1 MVQKVLWYYYCIL
14 PERKE
19 AKHIMTC
26 RFWISIA
33 VVPVLLTGCISPGR
47 MADLGDCGTFGIGFG
62 QGLDATLRL
71 GALSEASLGIGHRI
85 NYFGWD
91 DRGDIDYYEPFQ
103 WSWPFSTVSYGIFS
117 ALLGRPCGLTPNDSF
132 CFEPMLLGVR
142 VIIRTKSITKGST
155 MGSSFHSCRN
165 KGASEHS
172 ISTTARERRPK
183 SSWALLASEREL
195 IPLKS
200 LTSSLVSLDWT

>member
-1 MVQKVLWYYYCIL
+1 
-14 PERKE
+14 
-19 AKHIMTC
+19 MTC

-47 MADLGDCGTFGIGFG
+47 MADLGDCGTFGIGVG

-132 CFEPMLLGVR
+132 CFEPNAAWRSRHNPNEIHYEGEYYGKFLPFLSEQGRKRTFNFHNCTRTEAEIVLGPVGVR
-142 VIIRTKSITKGST
+142 AGINPLEILDFILGFFGLDIAGDDPNPPNAGNS
-155 MGSSFHSCRN
+155 
-165 KGASEHS
+165 A
-172 ISTTARERRPK
+172 TTEEAP
-183 SSWALLASEREL
+183 
-195 IPLKS
+195 
-200 LTSSLVSLDWT
+200 